1 MTTVSIALFFGN
13 EQASREEKIGIYE
26 KPVADVK
33 VVKRA
38 TAHKGHIFR
47 FH

>member
-1 MTTVSIALFFGN
+1 MMTTVGIALFFGN

-33 VVKRA
+33 VVIRSRKSKKNRQ
-38 TAHKGHIFR
+38 
-47 FH
+47 